1 MRALLAAAALAAVAG
16 VATAGPPRVTD
27 VVISEAKDGPAKA
40 TFKASTPKVFIRAKL
55 VEMPP
60 GAKLRSEWIAVK
72 TAVAPPNYK
81 VDSVENT
88 MSAGTTRFDGALSKP
103 TAGWPAGDYRVDLL
117 IDGKPASRATFKIV
131 N

>member
-16 VATAGPPRVTD
+16 VATAGPPKLTD
-27 VVISEAKDGPAKA
+27 VVLSEVKDGPGQA
-40 TFKASTPKVFIRAKL
+40 TFKPSTAKVFIRAKL
-55 VEMPP
+55 VDVPP
-60 GAKLRSEWIAVK
+60 GAKMRSEWIAVK

-88 MSAGTTRFDGALSKP
+88 MASGMTRFNGSLGKP
-103 TAGWPAGDYRVDLL
+103 TAGWPAGDYRVDLF
-117 IDGKPASRATFKIV
+117 IDGKAANQATFKIV